1 MSSVPCTDD
10 LPSARTDGILAPV
23 PLLLLAVLLATMG
36 FVFRESL
43 GAMVKVWNTENYQHG
58 YVIAPMALWLAW
70 RNRREILAQPLT
82 PFWPAVIPL
91 AGVCGIWLVGRLA
104 DVNVVQQFAIVGM
117 LPCALALVF
126 GWRFAWSLAYPMA
139 FLLFAVP
146 FGEEFYPVMMQYTAD
161 FTVHAVR
168 LSGIPVVQEGL
179 FFQLP
184 SGRWSVVEACSGLR
198 YLLAALPLAAL
209 YAYMSWHS
217 WRVRALFI
225 ALTAVIAIVANWFR
239 AYLIVMLGHLSGMKL
254 AVGVDHLI
262 YGWIFFGIVMA
273 GIFWLGSCWPDRVPA
288 TSGAAAGK
296 PGADRRTAG
305 ATAPVLG
312 LGLIAALGIIILS
325 IYGVDR
331 LQDQGTASVRLDVF
345 DSIVDRDRA
354 ATGTYRPQYEG
365 GIARI
370 EGSLRPYPEV
380 HFLAVQYLHQ
390 DEHGEMITYRNGVNP
405 GRADA
410 GQKWRVAEK
419 AVLDPNGGT
428 ATGASLPDDGG
439 TTAMVS
445 FPGGKINEYR
455 IEGPGGI
462 FLVREWFW
470 VNGRIEADHRRV
482 KMATAMDLLRGR
494 GDESLAFVIWTPL
507 DEPLGETRARLDG
520 ALARLQAGAR
530 AAGL

>member
-58 YVIAPMALWLAW
+58 YVIVPMALWLAW

-91 AGVCGIWLVGRLA
+91 AGVCDIWLVGRLA

-126 GWRFAWSLAYPMA
+126 GWRFAWSLAYPLA
-139 FLLFAVP
+139 FLLFADP

-168 LSGIPVVQEGL
+168 LSGVPVVQEGL

-273 GIFWLGSCWPDRVPA
+273 GIFWLGSYWPDRAPASSGAVAAGFGPDRHGTGVPA
-288 TSGAAAGK
+288 S
-296 PGADRRTAG
+296 
-305 ATAPVLG
+305 APILG
-312 LGLIAALGIIILS
+312 LGLMAALGIIILS

-331 LQDQGTASVRLDVF
+331 LQDQGTASVRLEAF
-345 DSIVDRDRA
+345 DSVIDRDGA
-354 ATGTYRPQYEG
+354 AAQAWRPQYEG

-370 EGSLRPYPEV
+370 EGSLRSDSGV

-410 GQKWRVAEK
+410 GQKWRVVEK
-419 AVLDPNGGT
+419 TILAPGGSM
-428 ATGASLPDDGG
+428 AAG
-439 TTAMVS
+439 TS

-455 IEGPGGI
+455 IDGPGGV

-470 VNGRIEADHRRV
+470 VNGRTEADRSRV

-494 GDESLAFVIWTPL
+494 GDESLALIVWAPL
-507 DEPLGETRARLDG
+507 DEPLEATRTRLDD
-520 ALARLQAGAR
+520 ALAKLQAGAR